1 MIHHV
6 GLEVHSRD
14 LDACVTFWRLLGW
27 HEVAV
32 PDGIGDAGRWM
43 QFGAQAALGE
53 VRGVAAGGAVPQQ
66 IHLQVVDA
74 PSAPEVGHVALV
86 DGQLDAT
93 VERLAA
99 AGFEVLERT
108 RYWGARRIF
117 TRSPG
122 GHRVE
127 LMSAPPGGADL
138 GEDRAS

>member
-6 GLEVHSRD
+6 GLEIE
-14 LDACVTFWRLLGW
+14 LDRIEAEVEFWTLLGW

-32 PDGIGDAGRWM
+32 SEGIADTGRWL
-43 QFGAQAALGE
+43 QRGAQQVHLMAADDGF
-53 VRGVAAGGAVPQQ
+53 VAPRAT
-66 IHLQVVDA
+66 
-74 PSAPEVGHVALV
+74 HVALV
-86 DGQLDAT
+86 DAGLDAT

-99 AGFEVLERT
+99 AGFETLERS

-127 LMSAPPGGADL
+127 LMSAPPAEAAGA
-138 GEDRAS
+138 